1 MFAKRLLYEGEKMP
15 FSLFFKATCI
25 DIWLTYKELYLFNV
39 HNLMSLETIK
49 TKVGWRWGAGKAS
62 LKRACYSQKNVANV
76 ISVNGIKCENL
87 QKKKKREKKKGKF
100 GTRRFEE
107 QRFLSSCVD
116 VTMQTQQ
123 FLCWWEQFGL
133 CEPKRHKI
141 KVLGLSIRAA
151 DVTTSIS

>member
-87 QKKKKREKKKGKF
+87 QKKKKKREEKRKIWDQKIW
-100 GTRRFEE
+100 GTAFS
-107 QRFLSSCVD
+107 FLMCWRDNADTAVPLLVGAVWPVWAQKAQDKSS
-116 VTMQTQQ
+116 
-123 FLCWWEQFGL
+123 WAE
-133 CEPKRHKI
+133 H
-141 KVLGLSIRAA
+141 
-151 DVTTSIS
+151 

>member
-1 MFAKRLLYEGEKMP
+1 MGQK
-15 FSLFFKATCI
+15 
-25 DIWLTYKELYLFNV
+25 V
-39 HNLMSLETIK
+39 K
-49 TKVGWRWGAGKAS
+49 TH
-62 LKRACYSQKNVANV
+62 
-76 ISVNGIKCENL
+76 
-87 QKKKKREKKKGKF
+87 KKKKNKKKKKGKF